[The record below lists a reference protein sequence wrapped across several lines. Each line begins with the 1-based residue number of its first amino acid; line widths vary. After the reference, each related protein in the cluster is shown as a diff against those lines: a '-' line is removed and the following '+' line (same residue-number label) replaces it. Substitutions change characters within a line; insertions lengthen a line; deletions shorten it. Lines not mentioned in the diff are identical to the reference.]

1 MSNRDENKLPQE
13 REKTEAEYSAQII
26 KLLLSV
32 IKWLIVAI
40 VVIILMFLGMVV
52 YVLNIPHLEI
62 ELGHLNNQEK
72 SVTAL
77 YVDNDKNKKTFDL

>member
-1 MSNRDENKLPQE
+1 MPQKNENNITDG

-62 ELGHLNNQEK
+62 ELGHSANQAII
-72 SVTAL
+72 TTMH
-77 YVDNDKNKKTFDL
+77 VDSTQNKTTFDM